1 MIPQFD
7 GNVTCVSIASSELDI
22 LSQEEQN
29 IQVIVN
35 LFDRKLNFE
44 KRAPCRKTIKRS
56 NRISESSFL
65 PVIMLMNP
73 RSIYNKSE
81 EFKTLIE
88 QHEIDV
94 CCISESWDRDKLT
107 PKSTPVEEILEIE
120 GFKILKNPVQRNRRG
135 GKPVLLVNINKFHI
149 QELCPDIVTVPI
161 GVEAVWALVTPKN
174 THAASKVKH
183 IAIASLYYTKATRRQ
198 DLIDHINSSFSIL
211 SAKYGP
217 NLHFA
222 ICGDMNRLNINPILS
237 LSPNLKQ
244 LVDVPTRR
252 NPDATLDKIISTLQY
267 YYAKPFTI
275 EPLDSDDQNGKPSD
289 HLPVVFKPLEYLDE
303 AKRSYRK
310 VIFRPLTETGMTDFG
325 KWLNSMNW
333 SVIFQSD
340 DTHLK
345 AEMFQSLLLTQM
357 NISFPEKS
365 FKVCSTD
372 KPWINA
378 QIKKLDRQ
386 RKREYQKHKKSIKWK
401 RLNDDFQ
408 KMLSDAKAKYYSDIV
423 DDLKESDVGKWYS
436 KIKRM
441 SCDEQENNND
451 VEVLNM
457 IGVPVHI
464 QTERIADSFA
474 RVSNEYKHLKTSDI
488 DLNLATNTTSMP
500 MITEEMIFQSIYKM
514 KSKIST
520 VAGDIPWKIINK
532 FAFDLSVPLQNIF
545 NSAIRNGQYPNN
557 WKLEIIT
564 PVPKVN
570 PPEDESQLRKIACTK
585 NFSKIFEKIL
595 SDFLISDME
604 PAMDRSQFGNE
615 KGISVQHCLI
625 KMLDTIYTQLDIN
638 NQKESYAAILTMVD
652 YSQAFDRCC
661 PKLGVESFMKN
672 GVRRDLIPLLTNFF
686 QNRRMK
692 VKWKGSFS
700 SQRFLP
706 GGFPQG
712 TTTGLLGYKSETNNN
727 TDFIPTNMKYKW
739 VDDLNIIELINLVS
753 AGLLV
758 YNFVNHV
765 ASDVGL
771 DQKFLPSNDTKT
783 QEYINKL
790 TDWTKDNLAKL
801 NAKKTKSM
809 IINFTNKNQFTTRIS
824 LENETLELVS
834 EAKVLGCII
843 TDDLKFHKNTQY
855 MVKKAYARMT
865 ILHKLYS
872 FNIPTEDLIIIYIL
886 YIRSLLEQN
895 VAVWNS

>member
-1 MIPQFD
+1 
-7 GNVTCVSIASSELDI
+7 
-22 LSQEEQN
+22 
-29 IQVIVN
+29 
-35 LFDRKLNFE
+35 
-44 KRAPCRKTIKRS
+44 
-56 NRISESSFL
+56 
-65 PVIMLMNP
+65 
-73 RSIYNKSE
+73 
-81 EFKTLIE
+81 
-88 QHEIDV
+88 
-94 CCISESWDRDKLT
+94 
-107 PKSTPVEEILEIE
+107 
-120 GFKILKNPVQRNRRG
+120 
-135 GKPVLLVNINKFHI
+135 
-149 QELCPDIVTVPI
+149 
-161 GVEAVWALVTPKN
+161 
-174 THAASKVKH
+174 
-183 IAIASLYYTKATRRQ
+183 
-198 DLIDHINSSFSIL
+198 
-211 SAKYGP
+211 
-217 NLHFA
+217 
-222 ICGDMNRLNINPILS
+222 
-237 LSPNLKQ
+237 
-244 LVDVPTRR
+244 
-252 NPDATLDKIISTLQY
+252 
-267 YYAKPFTI
+267 
-275 EPLDSDDQNGKPSD
+275 
-289 HLPVVFKPLEYLDE
+289 
-303 AKRSYRK
+303 
-310 VIFRPLTETGMTDFG
+310 
-325 KWLNSMNW
+325 
-333 SVIFQSD
+333 
-340 DTHLK
+340 
-345 AEMFQSLLLTQM
+345 
-357 NISFPEKS
+357 
-365 FKVCSTD
+365 
-372 KPWINA
+372 
-378 QIKKLDRQ
+378 
-386 RKREYQKHKKSIKWK
+386 
-401 RLNDDFQ
+401 
-408 KMLSDAKAKYYSDIV
+408 
-423 DDLKESDVGKWYS
+423 
-436 KIKRM
+436 
-441 SCDEQENNND
+441 
-451 VEVLNM
+451 
-457 IGVPVHI
+457 
-464 QTERIADSFA
+464 
-474 RVSNEYKHLKTSDI
+474 
-488 DLNLATNTTSMP
+488 
-500 MITEEMIFQSIYKM
+500 M

-520 VAGDIPWKIINK
+520 VAGDIPWKIIKK

-895 VAVWNS
+895 VAVWNSSISQEDIEDLERVQKVALKVILKSQYQDYHQALSLTGLKSLSDRRHTLCLRFAKKCLKNKKTKDMFPLNPNYDSRLRYSEKYHVKFARSDRLKFSAIPALQRILNLDAKQKK